1 MRLKRFHLFEN
12 VDFGIYEII
21 FGGKSITVKPDVQ
34 EEGHKVVL
42 LDTQE
47 GIPLMT
53 ISIDLEQKLPP
64 GYFYA
69 QTYQDDKKE
78 VIKQLE
84 QQGFI
89 QKDVNNTEFETPY
102 GISKVYK
109 IINY

>member
-1 MRLKRFHLFEN
+1 MKLKRFHLFES

-21 FGGKSITVKPDVQ
+21 FGEKTYTVKPDVQ
-34 EEGHKVVL
+34 EEGHKVIL

-53 ISIDLEQKLPP
+53 ISVDLEESLQS

-69 QTYQDDKKE
+69 QTYNDGKKD

-89 QKDVNNTEFETPY
+89 QKEINDTIIETPY
-102 GISKVYK
+102 GAARVYK
-109 IINY
+109 IVNY